1 MLRSDL
7 IQPLPDLLAAHAASF
22 GDKVAFRDD
31 HRAVRYADL
40 HARTRRLAGHL
51 AASGVGRG
59 DRVAFCLGNRVE
71 TVETWLAVTRA
82 AAVGVPLNPRSTDA
96 ELAHLL
102 DDSGA
107 VLVVTDPEHLDQ
119 VLRLRAER
127 PVPRVVVTGSDP
139 VPDGVTSWNALVDTE
154 PGVDARDDL
163 GLDEVAWM
171 LYTSGTTGRPKGVLS
186 TQRTCLWSVASCYVP
201 IPGLTAADRVVW
213 PLPLFH
219 SLSHIG
225 CVLSVTA
232 VGATARLVDGFSA
245 DDVLRAVAADEATV
259 LAGVP
264 AMYHHLVG
272 AARETGF
279 RAPAL
284 RVCLVG
290 GAITTGALR
299 RAFEEVFDAPLLDA
313 YGSTETC
320 GSIAVTRPDQP
331 RVEGSCGR
339 AVPGVDVRLVSPQT
353 GLDVPTGA
361 EGEVWVRGPSLMLG
375 YHGLPAV
382 TAAALRDGWYRTGD
396 LARRDADGNIFV
408 TGRHGELVIRGGEKI
423 HPAEVEEAL
432 RAVPGVADVA
442 VTGWPHDVLGEVP
455 VAFVVPGPAGF
466 DPRAA
471 YAACR
476 EKLSYYKVPEA
487 LYEIARVPRTAS
499 GKVTRRLL
507 RDEPARLRAVN
518 GSHHEALSRLVW
530 RPLDLTA
537 VPPVGSPAPTAALA
551 AAPARRWAVV
561 GPGGTALAETLR
573 AAATSDRFRSHPDLA
588 ALRAAP
594 DVPDVTVLAVDPAD
608 ADPTDLADRL
618 RAWLDDDRPAGTRL
632 VLLTGPAG
640 AGDAPGH
647 AATGSGAGDLPGR
660 AATGSGAG
668 DLPGHTATGSG
679 AGDLPGRAASVPGAG
694 DTPGH
699 AATVPGV
706 GDAPGGG
713 DAAGWT
719 GPDPSAGA
727 VPAIGRALQAA
738 HPDRIVL
745 VDHDADPASLALLP
759 AVLDAGA
766 AQVAL
771 RAGTARHAVLASV
784 PATVPAR
791 PVTVADPD
799 RPVLVVGA
807 DGPAGAA
814 LARHLV
820 AAHRVRRL
828 RLLHLGDAAGSALA
842 ALAAELGAAGAEAT
856 ALPADRAGD
865 DPPGGIFL
873 CPSEDDLADDDAV
886 ARLVGLAAA
895 LDAASRLPAAA
906 FTVLVPSALLLG
918 AADRERAA
926 AAAGALH
933 ALAARRRAAGLP
945 ARVV

>member
-7 IQPLPDLLAAHAASF
+7 IQPLSDLIEAHAARL
-22 GDKVAFRDD
+22 GNKVAFRDD
-31 HRAVRYADL
+31 RRSVGYADL
-40 HARTRRLAGHL
+40 AARTRRLAGHL

-59 DRVAFCLGNRVE
+59 ERVAFCLGNRVE

-82 AAVGVPLNPRSTDA
+82 AAVGVPVNPHSTDA

-107 VLVVTDPEHLDQ
+107 VLVVTDARHLDQ
-119 VLRLRAER
+119 LLRLRADR
-127 PVPRVVVTGSDP
+127 PGLRIVVTGDGP
-139 VPDGVTSWNALVDTE
+139 VPAGVVAWRDLVDTE
-154 PGVDARDDL
+154 PAAPARDDL

-186 TQRTCLWSVASCYVP
+186 TQRTCLWSVAACYVP
-201 IPGLTAADRVVW
+201 IPGLTVADRVVW

-245 DDVLRAVAADEATV
+245 DDVLRAVDEDEATV

-264 AMYHHLVG
+264 AMYHHLVA

-299 RAFEEVFDAPLLDA
+299 RAFDEVFDAPLLDA

-339 AVPGVDVRLVSPQT
+339 AVPGVEVRLVSPQT
-353 GLDVPTGA
+353 GLDVPAGA
-361 EGEVWVRGPSLMLG
+361 EGEVWVSGPSVMLG
-375 YHGLPAV
+375 YHGLPEV

-408 TGRHGELVIRGGEKI
+408 TGRHQELIIRGGEKI

-442 VTGWPHDVLGEVP
+442 VTGRPHDVLGEVP
-455 VAFVVPGPAGF
+455 VAFVVPGPEGF
-466 DPRAA
+466 DPRAG

-476 EKLSYYKVPEA
+476 EKLSYHKIPDE
-487 LYEIARVPRTAS
+487 LYEIGQVPRTAS

-507 RDEPARLRAVN
+507 LDRPARLRAVN
-518 GSHHEALSRLVW
+518 ASHHETLSLLAW
-530 RPLDLTA
+530 QPLDPAA
-537 VPPVGSPAPTAALA
+537 VAPVEAPVPTAAQSA
-551 AAPARRWAVV
+551 AAPARHWALV
-561 GPGGTALAETLR
+561 GPGSEALVEPLR
-573 AAATSDRFRSHPDLA
+573 VASPGDRFRSHPDLA
-588 ALRAAP
+588 ALRDAP
-594 DVPDVTVLAVDPAD
+594 DVPDVTVLLADPAD
-608 ADPTDLADRL
+608 AVAADLADRL
-618 RAWLDDDRPAGTRL
+618 RGWLDDDRFAGTRL
-632 VLLTGPAG
+632 VLLTGPT
-640 AGDAPGH
+640 DE
-647 AATGSGAGDLPGR
+647 R
-660 AATGSGAG
+660 C
-668 DLPGHTATGSG
+668 
-679 AGDLPGRAASVPGAG
+679 
-694 DTPGH
+694 
-699 AATVPGV
+699 
-706 GDAPGGG
+706 
-713 DAAGWT
+713 
-719 GPDPSAGA
+719 GPDPAAGA
-727 VPAIGRALQAA
+727 APAVGRALQAA
-738 HPDRIVL
+738 YPDRMVL
-745 VDHDADPASLALLP
+745 VDHDAADRSIALLP
-759 AVLDAGA
+759 AVVEAGA

-771 RAGTARHAVLASV
+771 RAGAALHALLVPA

-791 PVTVADPD
+791 PVTVVDPD
-799 RPVLVVGA
+799 RPVLVAGA

-820 AAHRVRRL
+820 VAHRARRL
-828 RLLHLGDAAGSALA
+828 RLLHTGATADALA
-842 ALAAELGAAGAEAT
+842 ELVAELTAAGAEVV
-856 ALPADRAGD
+856 ALPADRVGD
-865 DPPGGIFL
+865 EPLGGAFL
-873 CPSEDDLADDDAV
+873 CPSDDDLADDGAV
-886 ARLVGLAAA
+886 ARLLGLAGT
-895 LDAASRLPAAA
+895 LDAATRHPAVAL
-906 FTVLVPSALLLG
+906 TVLAPSALLLG
-918 AADRERAA
+918 AAGRERAVA
-926 AAAGALH
+926 AVGALH

-945 ARVV
+945 AR